1 MAPGFSY
8 SQYLK
13 AYECTEKGFFRYE
26 WMTSLEKV
34 NVSQLPPHEVFYSTL
49 KNGNI
54 SAEDYQLCQK
64 VWEDN
69 NMTTM
74 KEFLT
79 WYNNKDVEALLEAI
93 DKMYLYYQNQN
104 VDIFKDDISVP
115 GLTLKYMFQD
125 LPDYYTLPDEKNKNL
140 YQLYKNNIVGGPSIV
155 FHRYHERDVTTIQLR
170 GAADLQEDHWIR
182 RQRPLP
188 LEHNAGDA
196 NGTLCTPEE

>member
-1 MAPGFSY
+1 MVPGFSY

-13 AYECTEKGFFRYE
+13 AYECTEEKGFFPYE
-26 WMTSLEKV
+26 RMTSLEKL
-34 NVSQLPPHEVFYSTL
+34 NVSQLPPREVFNSTL

-64 VWEDN
+64 VWEY

-79 WYNNKDVEALLEAI
+79 WYNNKDVEPLLEAI

-104 VDIFKDDISVP
+104 VDIFKDGINVP

-125 LPDYYTLPDEKNKNL
+125 LPDYFTLPDEKNKDF
-140 YQLYKNNIVGGPSIV
+140 YQLYNNNIVGGPSIV
-155 FHRYHERDVTTIQLR
+155 FHRYHERDVTTI
-170 GAADLQEDHWIR
+170 
-182 RQRPLP
+182 RPTDYEEP
-188 LEHNAGDA
+188 KTCKKIIGYDA
-196 NGTLCTPEE
+196 NVLYL